1 PVEHCAQVGG
11 LVDDVG
17 VLEHAI
23 DPARHGDARLG
34 HQVGRGVPALDP
46 FVVDAPRVGEVLPRT
61 FGQAIVARQGVR
73 VGPHVGGAL
82 HVVVAAEDVGATAG
96 TADVAQRQLQDA
108 RGAHHGVADTVLRLS
123 HAPHHGARAVLVQRL
138 GHAEHGGFVNA
149 T

>member
-1 PVEHCAQVGG
+1 HGCGGRRIRVDHHQQVELVHGALHFEAARLRVGRVPPVEHRAQVGG

-23 DPARHGDARLG
+23 DPARYGDARLG

-96 TADVAQRQLQDA
+96 TADVAQRQL
-108 RGAHHGVADTVLRLS
+108 
-123 HAPHHGARAVLVQRL
+123 
-138 GHAEHGGFVNA
+138 
-149 T
+149 